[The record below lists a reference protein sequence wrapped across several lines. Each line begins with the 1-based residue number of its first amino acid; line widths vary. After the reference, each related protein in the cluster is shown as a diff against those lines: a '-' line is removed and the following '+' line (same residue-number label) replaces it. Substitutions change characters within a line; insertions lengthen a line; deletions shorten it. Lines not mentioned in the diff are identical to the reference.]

1 MIKVKTYK
9 FVLVTIAPPEV
20 EDSKDS
26 SVVGIALGGVLGGV
40 LGGILVGIV
49 IGAVGT
55 LLITKLLTWRSK
67 RKGNDQQ
74 NEELVCCH
82 ICVIFLL
89 IYYMDTCKVH
99 NTLLLV

>member
-1 MIKVKTYK
+1 MIRVKTFK

-26 SVVGIALGGVLGGV
+26 AILGCALGGV

-49 IGAVGT
+49 IGTVGT
-55 LLITKLLTWRSK
+55 LLTTKLLTWRSK

-74 NEELVCCH
+74 NEELVCC
-82 ICVIFLL
+82 LL
-89 IYYMDTCKVH
+89 
-99 NTLLLV
+99 